1 MEQSLLHADWLIT
14 KEVSAMNAEA
24 DQSEVQQ
31 QGQASEQPSEEHQA
45 PAAGQPNFQEIPGLA
60 IKVITNPVGFYQQM
74 PKSGGLLD
82 PLIFMVVLSVVAG
95 VLSAVLSTMGLGLG
109 GAMAGGLIAI
119 IMVPI
124 FVVIFGF
131 VGAGIAYVIWNIMG
145 SQENFETAFRC
156 VAYTAAIAPITAIL
170 KVVPY
175 LGSFASALWPVAML
189 AIASIQVHRRSKQA
203 SWVVFGVIGAI
214 LALISISS
222 EHTSRQLMSG
232 MDDWQEIIERQR
244 Q

>member
-1 MEQSLLHADWLIT
+1 MSIENDQKMGRNQGENPEQSGE
-14 KEVSAMNAEA
+14 KRE
-24 DQSEVQQ
+24 
-31 QGQASEQPSEEHQA
+31 A
-45 PAAGQPNFQEIPGLA
+45 PAGGQPYLQEIPGLA
-60 IKVITNPVGFYQQM
+60 IKIITDPVRFYQEM
-74 PKSGGLLD
+74 PKSGGLVD
-82 PLIFMVVLSVVAG
+82 PLVFMVILSVVAG
-95 VLSAVLSTMGLGLG
+95 VLAVVLSTLGLGIG
-109 GAMAGGLIAI
+109 GAMAGGLMAI

-175 LGSFASALWPVAML
+175 LGSFASALWPMALL
-189 AIASIQVHRRSKQA
+189 AIASIHVHRRSKQA

-214 LALISISS
+214 LALISVSG
-222 EHTSRQLMSG
+222 EHTSRQLMSS

>member
-1 MEQSLLHADWLIT
+1 MSADGDSTVEHQQETGAEQSAN
-14 KEVSAMNAEA
+14 E
-24 DQSEVQQ
+24 QQ
-31 QGQASEQPSEEHQA
+31 TTAG
-45 PAAGQPNFQEIPGLA
+45 GQPDFQEIPSLA

-74 PKSGGLLD
+74 PRNGGLRD
-82 PLIFMVVLSVVAG
+82 PLIFMVILSVVAG
-95 VLSAVLSTMGLGLG
+95 VLSAVLSTIGFGTG
-109 GAMAGGLIAI
+109 AAMAGGLIAI

-131 VGAGIAYVIWNIMG
+131 IGAGIAYVIWNIMG

-170 KVVPY
+170 KLIPY
-175 LGSFASALWPVAML
+175 LGSFATALWPMALL
-189 AIASIQVHRRSKQA
+189 AIASIHVHRRSEKA

-214 LALISISS
+214 LALISVSG

-232 MDDWQEIIERQR
+232 MDDWAEIIERQ
-244 Q
+244 QQ

>member
-1 MEQSLLHADWLIT
+1 MSADDDRTMEHQQEAGAE
-14 KEVSAMNAEA
+14 KSAE
-24 DQSEVQQ
+24 QQ
-31 QGQASEQPSEEHQA
+31 QTTAG
-45 PAAGQPNFQEIPGLA
+45 GQPNFQEIPSLA
-60 IKVITNPVGFYQQM
+60 IKVITNPIGFYQQM
-74 PKSGGLLD
+74 PRSGGLLD
-82 PLIFMVVLSVVAG
+82 PLIFMVILSVVAG
-95 VLSAVLSTMGLGLG
+95 VLSAVLSTMGLGPG
-109 GAMAGGLIAI
+109 GAMVGGLIAI

-170 KVVPY
+170 NLVPY
-175 LGSFASALWPVAML
+175 LGSFASALWPMALL
-189 AIASIQVHRRSKQA
+189 AIASIHVHRRSEQA

-214 LALISISS
+214 LALISVSG

-232 MDDWQEIIERQR
+232 MDDWAEIIERQ
-244 Q
+244 QQ

>member
-1 MEQSLLHADWLIT
+1 
-14 KEVSAMNAEA
+14 MNVEA
-24 DQSEVQQ
+24 DQSGV
-31 QGQASEQPSEEHQA
+31 QGQGEAPEQPREEQQA
-45 PAAGQPNFQEIPGLA
+45 PAAGQPNFQAIPSLA
-60 IKVITNPVGFYQQM
+60 INVITNPIGFYQAM
-74 PKSGGLLD
+74 PRSGGLLD
-82 PLIFMVVLSVVAG
+82 PLVFMVILSVVAG
-95 VLSAVLSTMGLGLG
+95 VLSAIVNTMGFGMG

-124 FVVIFGF
+124 LVVIFGF

-170 KVVPY
+170 KLVPY
-175 LGSFASALWPVAML
+175 LGSFASALWPMALL
-189 AIASIQVHRRSKQA
+189 AIASIHVHRRSEQA

-214 LALISISS
+214 LALVSVSG

-232 MDDWQEIIERQR
+232 LDDWQEMIERQR
-244 Q
+244 

>member
-1 MEQSLLHADWLIT
+1 
-14 KEVSAMNAEA
+14 MNVET
-24 DQSEVQQ
+24 DQSEVQ
-31 QGQASEQPSEEHQA
+31 GQREAPEQPSSEDHQV
-45 PAAGQPNFQEIPGLA
+45 PAAGQPDFQKIPSLA
-60 IKVITNPVGFYQQM
+60 IQVITNPIGFYQQM
-74 PKSGGLLD
+74 PRSGGLLD

-170 KVVPY
+170 KVIPY
-175 LGSFASALWPVAML
+175 LGSFASALWPMALL
-189 AIASIQVHRRSKQA
+189 AIASIHVHRRSKQA

-214 LALISISS
+214 LALISVSG

>member
-1 MEQSLLHADWLIT
+1 
-14 KEVSAMNAEA
+14 MNDEA
-24 DQSEVQQ
+24 DQSEAQR
-31 QGQASEQPSEEHQA
+31 QGEASEQPREEQQV

-60 IKVITNPVGFYQQM
+60 IKIITNPVGFYQQM
-74 PKSGGLLD
+74 PRSGGLRD
-82 PLIFMVVLSVVAG
+82 PLIFMVILSVVAG

-145 SQENFETAFRC
+145 SEENFETAFRC
-156 VAYTAAIAPITAIL
+156 VAYTAAIAPITAVL
-170 KVVPY
+170 KLVPY
-175 LGSFASALWPVAML
+175 FGSFAAALWPMALL
-189 AIASIQVHRRSKQA
+189 AIASIHVHRRSKQA

-214 LALISISS
+214 LALISVSG

-232 MDDWQEIIERQR
+232 MDNWQEIIERELQ
-244 Q
+244 